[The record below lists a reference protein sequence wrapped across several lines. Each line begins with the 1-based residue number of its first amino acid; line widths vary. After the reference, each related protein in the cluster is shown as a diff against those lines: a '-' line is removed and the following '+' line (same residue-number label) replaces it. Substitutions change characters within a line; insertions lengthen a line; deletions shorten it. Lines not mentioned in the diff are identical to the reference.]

1 MLAVDIT
8 SSSVRSV
15 DDSDDCQT
23 LEWIN
28 NDYGDHFSSVKM
40 NLLQLAVLAVHI
52 MADMQ

>member
-28 NDYGDHFSSVKM
+28 KW
-40 NLLQLAVLAVHI
+40 LWRPLQ
-52 MADMQ
+52 QC